1 MAQAFSRH
9 LVHALMALV
18 LLTLAATAN
27 AATKITYY
35 YGKQGDWITSRKKNP
50 DAACMAILSESPEVA
65 KYKHVAA
72 LGAAGSAGGACIGDL
87 PTGTR
92 GEYGYWVSTTVTC
105 DHGSADGLTCNPPPE
120 PSACE
125 SKAGNNFAFM
135 ASPPEGQLSLPG
147 EYICDSGCR
156 ATWNSGSNG
165 GCANNNQGIRA
176 CFGIGTYT
184 GGDCQTGD
192 IPTGTGT
199 PPPDPTDPTTPTNP
213 TDPTDPTDPVDP
225 TDPSNN
231 CGPGHSWSGTTCVPT
246 NPTDP
251 SNPSNP
257 GDGGGD
263 DGSTGGGNN
272 GGGGNVGGIGG
283 GDGDGNGDGSGS
295 GDGDGNGSG
304 TGNSGEGD
312 DGEGDNE
319 EGNASVS
326 GESCTAELACEGDVI
341 QCAILRKNKEQ
352 VCQWKYDSEAQG
364 QVESALSGPEYQ
376 LQDQDI
382 PVSGLFNDALNKGRW
397 LPQSCPA
404 PQTFSVMGRSYS
416 FSWEPACRFAL
427 AIGPLIVALAS
438 IFFAVTIARGI
449 KGS

>member
-1 MAQAFSRH
+1 
-9 LVHALMALV
+9 
-18 LLTLAATAN
+18 
-27 AATKITYY
+27 
-35 YGKQGDWITSRKKNP
+35 
-50 DAACMAILSESPEVA
+50 
-65 KYKHVAA
+65 
-72 LGAAGSAGGACIGDL
+72 
-87 PTGTR
+87 
-92 GEYGYWVSTTVTC
+92 
-105 DHGSADGLTCNPPPE
+105 
-120 PSACE
+120 
-125 SKAGNNFAFM
+125 M

-165 GCANNNQGIRA
+165 GCANNDQGVRA

-199 PPPDPTDPTTPTNP
+199 PPPDPTDPTTPT
-213 TDPTDPTDPVDP
+213 DPTDPTDPVDP

-231 CGPGHSWSGTTCVPT
+231 CGPGYSWSGTTCVPT

-251 SNPSNP
+251 SNP
-257 GDGGGD
+257 GDGDGD
-263 DGSTGGGNN
+263 DDNTGGGNN
-272 GGGGNVGGIGG
+272 GGGGNVGGIGDG
-283 GDGDGNGDGSGS
+283 EGDGDGSGS
-295 GDGDGNGSG
+295 GDGDGNGN
-304 TGNSGEGD
+304 GNGNGD
-312 DGEGDNE
+312 GDGENE
-319 EGNASVS
+319 EGDASVS

-352 VCQWKYDSEAQG
+352 VCQWKYDSEAQA
-364 QVESALSGPEYQ
+364 QVESTLSGPEYQ
-376 LQDQDI
+376 LEEHDI
-382 PVSGLFNDALNKGRW
+382 AVSGLFNEALNRGRW

-416 FSWEPACRFAL
+416 LSWEPACRFAL

>member
-1 MAQAFSRH
+1 
-9 LVHALMALV
+9 MALV

-35 YGKQGDWITSRKKNP
+35 YGKQGDWITSSKKNP

-105 DHGSADGLTCNPPPE
+105 EHGSADGLTCNPPPE

-231 CGPGHSWSGTTCVPT
+231 CGPGHTWSGTTCVPT
-246 NPTDP
+246 NPTDPSNP

>member
-1 MAQAFSRH
+1 MAQALLRPSI
-9 LVHALMALV
+9 HALLGLIV
-18 LLTLAATAN
+18 LTLSTTAN
-27 AATKITYY
+27 AATTITYY
-35 YGKQGDWITSRKKNP
+35 YGQQGDWITSRQKHP
-50 DAACMAILSESPEVA
+50 DAACLAILSEGPGGGTT
-65 KYKHVAA
+65 YKHVAA
-72 LGAAGSAGGACIGDL
+72 LAGSGGAACIGDTA
-87 PTGTR
+87 TGTR
-92 GEYGYWVSTTVTC
+92 AQYGSWVKATATC
-105 DHGSADGLTCNPPPE
+105 EHGSADGLSCNQPPE

-125 SKAGNNFAFM
+125 SKAGSSFAFM

-165 GCANNNQGIRA
+165 GCANNDQGVRA

-199 PPPDPTDPTTPTNP
+199 PPPDPTDPTTPT
-213 TDPTDPTDPVDP
+213 DPTDPTDPVDP

-231 CGPGHSWSGTTCVPT
+231 CGPGYSWSGTTCVPT

-251 SNPSNP
+251 SNP
-257 GDGGGD
+257 GDGDGD
-263 DGSTGGGNN
+263 DDNTGGGNN
-272 GGGGNVGGIGG
+272 GGGGNVGGIG
-283 GDGDGNGDGSGS
+283 DGEGNGDGSGS

-304 TGNSGEGD
+304 NGNGNGD
-312 DGEGDNE
+312 GDGEGENE

-326 GESCTAELACEGDVI
+326 GESCTAELVCEGDVI

-364 QVESALSGPEYQ
+364 QVESTLSGPEYQ
-376 LQDQDI
+376 LEEQDI
-382 PVSGLFNDALNKGRW
+382 AVSGLFNEALNRGRW

-416 FSWEPACRFAL
+416 LSWEPACRFAL

>member
-1 MAQAFSRH
+1 MA
-9 LVHALMALV
+9 
-18 LLTLAATAN
+18 TP
-27 AATKITYY
+27 
-35 YGKQGDWITSRKKNP
+35 P
-50 DAACMAILSESPEVA
+50 D
-65 KYKHVAA
+65 
-72 LGAAGSAGGACIGDL
+72 
-87 PTGTR
+87 
-92 GEYGYWVSTTVTC
+92 
-105 DHGSADGLTCNPPPE
+105 
-120 PSACE
+120 
-125 SKAGNNFAFM
+125 
-135 ASPPEGQLSLPG
+135 GQLSLPG

-165 GCANNNQGIRA
+165 GCANNDQGIRA

-199 PPPDPTDPTTPTNP
+199 PPPDPTDPTTPT
-213 TDPTDPTDPVDP
+213 DPTDPTDPVDP

-231 CGPGHSWSGTTCVPT
+231 CGPGYSWSGTTCVPT

-251 SNPSNP
+251 SNPG
-257 GDGGGD
+257 GDGGDGGD
-263 DGSTGGGNN
+263 GDNTGGGNN

-283 GDGDGNGDGSGS
+283 DGDGNGDGSGT
-295 GDGDGNGSG
+295 GDGDGNG
-304 TGNSGEGD
+304 TGNGNGNGEGD
-312 DGEGDNE
+312 GENE

-364 QVESALSGPEYQ
+364 QVQSALSGPEYQ

>member
-1 MAQAFSRH
+1 
-9 LVHALMALV
+9 
-18 LLTLAATAN
+18 
-27 AATKITYY
+27 
-35 YGKQGDWITSRKKNP
+35 
-50 DAACMAILSESPEVA
+50 
-65 KYKHVAA
+65 
-72 LGAAGSAGGACIGDL
+72 
-87 PTGTR
+87 
-92 GEYGYWVSTTVTC
+92 
-105 DHGSADGLTCNPPPE
+105 
-120 PSACE
+120 
-125 SKAGNNFAFM
+125 M

-165 GCANNNQGIRA
+165 GCANNDQGVRA

-184 GGDCQTGD
+184 GGNCQTGD
-192 IPTGTGT
+192 TPTGTGT
-199 PPPDPTDPTTPTNP
+199 PPPDPTDPTTP

-231 CGPGHSWSGTTCVPT
+231 CGPGYSWSGTTCVPT

-251 SNPSNP
+251 DNP
-257 GDGGGD
+257 GDGDGD
-263 DGSTGGGNN
+263 DDNTGGGNN
-272 GGGGNVGGIGG
+272 GGGGNVGGIGD
-283 GDGDGNGDGSGS
+283 GDGDGDGSGS
-295 GDGDGNGSG
+295 GDGDGDGSG
-304 TGNSGEGD
+304 NGNGNGD
-312 DGEGDNE
+312 GDGDGENE

-326 GESCTAELACEGDVI
+326 GESCTAELVCEGDVI

-364 QVESALSGPEYQ
+364 QVESTLSGPEYQ
-376 LQDQDI
+376 LEEQDI
-382 PVSGLFNDALNKGRW
+382 AVSGLFNEALNRGRW

-416 FSWEPACRFAL
+416 LSWEPACRFAL